1 MNQIKTI
8 DGHLNAAD
16 LKFAILATRFNDFI
30 VDRLV
35 GGAVDYLIRHGGSEE
50 NLTIVRVP
58 GAFEMPL
65 ACKKLAASGKY
76 DGIVAVGAVIRGGTP
91 HFDFVAAEAT
101 KGLAHVSLESGVPV
115 GFGLL
120 TTDNIEQ
127 AIERAGT
134 KAGNKG
140 VEAAS
145 AVLETVRVLQQ
156 ILVRYAGGAHKNASR
171 AFPPRSFCLA
181 GRPCGGNFA
190 VRSPLPKNTGRCSP
204 YKAAS
209 PR

>member
-1 MNQIKTI
+1 MHQIKTI

-35 GGAVDYLIRHGGSEE
+35 GGEVDYLIRHGGSEE
-50 NLTIVRVP
+50 NLTIVSVP

-140 VEAAS
+140 AECAQGAIEMVNLIRALEA
-145 AVLETVRVLQQ
+145 
-156 ILVRYAGGAHKNASR
+156 
-171 AFPPRSFCLA
+171 
-181 GRPCGGNFA
+181 
-190 VRSPLPKNTGRCSP
+190 
-204 YKAAS
+204 
-209 PR
+209 

>member
-65 ACKKLAASGKY
+65 AGGLRQIRRHRRRRRRHPGRDAS
-76 DGIVAVGAVIRGGTP
+76 
-91 HFDFVAAEAT
+91 F
-101 KGLAHVSLESGVPV
+101 
-115 GFGLL
+115 
-120 TTDNIEQ
+120 
-127 AIERAGT
+127 
-134 KAGNKG
+134 
-140 VEAAS
+140 
-145 AVLETVRVLQQ
+145 
-156 ILVRYAGGAHKNASR
+156 
-171 AFPPRSFCLA
+171 
-181 GRPCGGNFA
+181 
-190 VRSPLPKNTGRCSP
+190 
-204 YKAAS
+204 
-209 PR
+209 